1 VAYFA
6 ASVDDAETNR
16 RFAQSVGADYPILA
30 DPGKTV
36 AEAYGVL
43 VPERGVANRWT
54 FYIGK
59 DGRILFI
66 DRRVT
71 PLTAAKDIAARL
83 ADLDVA
89 RKATK
94 TK

>member
-6 ASVDDAETNR
+6 ISVDSAETNKE
-16 RFAQSVGADYPILA
+16 FAQSLGADYPILSDA
-30 DPGKTV
+30 DKSV

-43 VPERGVANRWT
+43 APGRAIANRWT

-59 DGRILFI
+59 DGRILFV
-66 DRRVT
+66 DRQVT

-83 ADLDVA
+83 AALGVSRDTTT
-89 RKATK
+89 R
-94 TK
+94 

>member
-1 VAYFA
+1 MAYFA
-6 ASVDDAETNR
+6 ASVDTAETNK
-16 RFAQSVGADYPILA
+16 RFAQSLGADYPILS
-30 DPGKTV
+30 DPDKSV

-43 VPERGVANRWT
+43 APGGAAASRWT

-66 DRRVT
+66 DRQVT

-83 ADLDVA
+83 AALGVA
-89 RKATK
+89 RSGAGTR
-94 TK
+94 